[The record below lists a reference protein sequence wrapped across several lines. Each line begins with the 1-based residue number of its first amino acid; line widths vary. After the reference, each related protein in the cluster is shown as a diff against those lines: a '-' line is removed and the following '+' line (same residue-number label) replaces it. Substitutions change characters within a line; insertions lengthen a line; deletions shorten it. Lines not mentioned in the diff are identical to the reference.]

1 MSSEKVIEERNIA
14 DAKKGSI
21 LSPRVT
27 ILLTAILPLLVL
39 AVMVYWFAAK
49 GSSLVETPAVPVEK
63 IDFERIVLRPGKIIA
78 YVRNTGPYEVTI
90 AQVTVNEALW
100 EAAISPSNVVPRLGQ
115 AVITI
120 PHHWVAAEPYEVSVI
135 TSTGI
140 KFSDAVEI
148 ATETPTPDWRYFGTF
163 ALLGVYVGVIPIFLG
178 FLWFPF
184 LRKISKK
191 WLNFFLSLTA
201 GLLIFLGVDTLDEA
215 FEVAERVPGVF
226 QGVALIG
233 MGALLSFLFL
243 IAVRKKTMGSGASQ
257 KSESYM
263 RLVLAYMIATG
274 IGIHNLGE
282 GLAIGSA
289 YVLGEVA
296 LGAFLVIGFAIH
308 NITEGLGI
316 VAPVAG
322 GSKPRWVHF
331 VFLGLIAG
339 APAILGTWIGGF
351 TYSDVLATLFF
362 AIGAGA
368 IFQVVYEIVRLMGR
382 ESEAGLGDITNF
394 AGLVIGLLIM
404 YVTGLFVVV

>member
-1 MSSEKVIEERNIA
+1 MSNERVIDEKDTAEE
-14 DAKKGSI
+14 KKRDFLKSR
-21 LSPRVT
+21 LAVF
-27 ILLTAILPLLVL
+27 LAAIFPLLVL
-39 AVMVYWFAAK
+39 GLMVYWFATK
-49 GSSLVETPAVPVEK
+49 GASLVETPAVPVEK
-63 IDFERIVLRPGKIIA
+63 IDFERIVFRPGEIIA

-90 AQVTVNEALW
+90 AQVAVNEALW
-100 EAAISPSNVVPRLGQ
+100 QAHISPSNVLPRLGR
-115 AVITI
+115 ATITI
-120 PHHWVAAEPYEVSVI
+120 PHHWVPAEPYEVTII
-135 TSTGI
+135 TSTGV
-140 KFSDAVEI
+140 KFSHGVDI
-148 ATETPTPDWRYFGTF
+148 ATETPIPDWRYFGTF
-163 ALLGVYVGVIPIFLG
+163 ALLGVYVGIIPIFLG

-201 GLLIFLGVDTLDEA
+201 GLLIFLGVDTLEEA

-226 QGVALIG
+226 QGVGLIG
-233 MGALLSFLFL
+233 MGALLSFLML
-243 IAVRKKTMGSGASQ
+243 VAIGKKTMGSGT
-257 KSESYM
+257 SEKGDSYV
-263 RLVLAYMIATG
+263 RLVLAYMIAAG
-274 IGIHNLGE
+274 IGLHNLGE

-316 VAPVAG
+316 VAPIASG
-322 GSKPRWVHF
+322 KKPRWIHF
-331 VFLGLIAG
+331 LLLGLLAG

-351 TYSDVLATLFF
+351 IYSDVWATLFF

-368 IFQVVYEIVRLMGR
+368 IFQVVYEIVKLMGK
-382 ESEAGLGDITNF
+382 ESEAGLGEPTNF

>member
-1 MSSEKVIEERNIA
+1 MSGERVKEGGEQVS
-14 DAKKGSI
+14 KKGPGFLRSR
-21 LSPRVT
+21 LG
-27 ILLTAILPLLVL
+27 LLLVALFPLLVL
-39 AVMVYWFAAK
+39 ALMVYWFATK
-49 GSSLVETPAVPVEK
+49 GAGFIETPAFPVEK
-63 IDFERIVLRPGKIIA
+63 LDFERIVLRPGEIIA

-100 EAAISPSNVVPRLGQ
+100 EASIHPTNVIPRLGR

-120 PHHWVAAEPYEVSVI
+120 PYHWVQYEPYEITVI

-140 KFSDAVEI
+140 RFTNRVEI
-148 ATETPTPDWRYFGTF
+148 ATQTPIPNWRYFGIF
-163 ALLGVYVGVIPIFLG
+163 ALLGVYVGVIPIYLG

-184 LRKISKK
+184 MRRVGKK
-191 WLNFFLSLTA
+191 WMGFFLSLTA
-201 GLLIFLGVDTLDEA
+201 GLLVFLGIDTLHEA

-226 QGVALIG
+226 QGVALIA
-233 MGALLSFLFL
+233 MGTLFSFLVL
-243 IAVRKKTMGSGASQ
+243 VTVGRKTMSSGVSNRDD
-257 KSESYM
+257 SYV

-274 IGIHNLGE
+274 IGLHNLGE

-322 GSKPRWVHF
+322 ESKPRRIHF
-331 VFLGLIAG
+331 LLLGLLSG
-339 APAILGTWIGGF
+339 TPTILGTWIGGF
-351 TYSDVLATLFF
+351 MYSDVWATLFF

-368 IFQVVYEIVRLMGR
+368 IFQVVYEIVRLMSR
-382 ESEAGLGDITNF
+382 ESESGFGNLINLT
-394 AGLVIGLLIM
+394 GLVLGLLIM
-404 YVTGLFVVV
+404 YITGLFVVV